1 MSTPTIT
8 YANFRAIFNRKIGDI
23 PIAVTTTSAGADTT
37 YDTAI
42 STALKEYVTSSGSND
57 LFADWWCYVPSTLEE
72 RRVKSFDPTTGTL
85 SFYRGFTARVAT
97 STAIELH
104 KWQVSKKL
112 LVMNDTLEY
121 VCKDGFYAPSYDE
134 TIWGQEAYGEYADSA
149 EFNKR
154 EYAVPTTFEEFPD
167 RIVLFEGYTG
177 RHTGDDDAAILTDET
192 KNWETSELVGLKI
205 FNKTDGSS
213 GTITANTSTTITATE
228 SGGTGNDW
236 DTDDEYIVQKPDAL
250 PIDLKDYQVI
260 RPAAGGAFK
269 FYATIPENYV
279 IKLIGKGPLTNFSTE
294 AGTTELY
301 DHQARIV
308 AEKAAHLW
316 FSLLADEGIDSE
328 KSRENAAQHLASYEY
343 GRPKRQLPTQ
353 RKVTMN
359 WNW

>member
-1 MSTPTIT
+1 
-8 YANFRAIFNRKIGDI
+8 
-23 PIAVTTTSAGADTT
+23 
-37 YDTAI
+37 
-42 STALKEYVTSSGSND
+42 
-57 LFADWWCYVPSTLEE
+57 LEE

-121 VCKDGFYAPSYDE
+121 VCKDGFYNPSYDE
-134 TIWGQEAYGEYADSA
+134 TIWGQENYGEYADSA

-177 RHTGDDDAAILTDET
+177 RHDGGDASATLTDSSQH
-192 KNWETSELVGLKI
+192 WETNELVGRTVYK
-205 FNKTDGSS
+205 KTATAASA
-213 GTITANTSTTITATE
+213 TITSNTNDDVTADISATD
-228 SGGTGNDW
+228 SW
-236 DTDDEYIVQKPDAL
+236 DDGDEYIIQKPDAL

>member
-121 VCKDGFYAPSYDE
+121 VCKDGFYNPSYDE
-134 TIWGQEAYGEYADSA
+134 TLAGQEGYGVEGSEYD
-149 EFNKR
+149 KR
-154 EYAVPTTFEEFPD
+154 EYAVPTAFEEFPD
-167 RIVLFEGYTG
+167 RIVLLEGYTG
-177 RHTGDDDAAILTDET
+177 THTGSDAASALTDST
-192 KNWETSELVGLKI
+192 ASFKTSELVGFYI
-205 FNKTDGSS
+205 CNTTDASKGVV
-213 GTITANTSTTITATE
+213 TANTSTGVTATL
-228 SGGTGNDW
+228 SGGTDNDW
-236 DTDDEYIVQKPDAL
+236 DNGDEYIVQKPDAL
-250 PIDLKDYQVI
+250 PQDLKNYQVI

-279 IKLIGKGPLTNFSTE
+279 IKLIGKGPLTNFST
-294 AGTTELY
+294 
-301 DHQARIV
+301 
-308 AEKAAHLW
+308 
-316 FSLLADEGIDSE
+316 
-328 KSRENAAQHLASYEY
+328 
-343 GRPKRQLPTQ
+343 
-353 RKVTMN
+353 
-359 WNW
+359 